1 MKKYFVALVIFSV
14 VGAIYYLN
22 SSEKSQQGN
31 QTSESSAVNPTEILP
46 SATPIASTK
55 ASPQIGPQP
64 AMSHSPSA
72 EEQEDFTKKTATEL
86 APDQQTLRH
95 EAEKDPERVPPSTLF
110 FAVRLGKKMETAL
123 KSEEG
128 AASLFQELQDCV
140 TSQRLEGSVT
150 SQTLCLQDAQQL
162 SQAYPNRLK
171 EQYATL
177 FERAEPRVRSLL
189 VPIHH

>member
-1 MKKYFVALVIFSV
+1 MKKYFVALVLFSV

-22 SSEKSQQGN
+22 SLEKPQQGN
-31 QTSESSAVNPTEILP
+31 QTSEPSSTPV
-46 SATPIASTK
+46 ATTTASSQIA
-55 ASPQIGPQP
+55 PQP
-64 AMSHSPSA
+64 TTSHSPSPSVV
-72 EEQEDFTKKTATEL
+72 EEEDFIKKTATEL
-86 APDQQTLRH
+86 APDQQTLRQ

-110 FAVRLGKKMETAL
+110 FATRLGKKMEVAL

-140 TSQRLEGSVT
+140 TSQKLEGSVT

-162 SQAYPNRLK
+162 SQAYPGRLK
-171 EQYATL
+171 DQYATL

-189 VPIHH
+189 VPVRH

>member
-14 VGAIYYLN
+14 AGAIYYLN
-22 SSEKSQQGN
+22 SSEKPQQAN
-31 QTSESSAVNPTEILP
+31 QTSEPSS
-46 SATPIASTK
+46 TPVASTK
-55 ASPQIGPQP
+55 ASSETAPQP
-64 AMSHSPSA
+64 AMSHSPSPPA
-72 EEQEDFTKKTATEL
+72 ADEEEDFTKKTATEL
-86 APDQQTLRH
+86 APDQQTLRD

-110 FAVRLGKKMETAL
+110 FAARLGKKMEVAL

-162 SQAYPNRLK
+162 SQAYPSRLK
-171 EQYATL
+171 DQYATL
-177 FERAEPRVRSLL
+177 FERAAPRVRSLL
-189 VPIHH
+189 VPIRH

>member
-1 MKKYFVALVIFSV
+1 LAIIAV

-22 SSEKSQQGN
+22 TGGQSELNPDASLSSEPARAPAPTK
-31 QTSESSAVNPTEILP
+31 EVPEAAVLAPT
-46 SATPIASTK
+46 
-55 ASPQIGPQP
+55 ASPVASGNASGRP
-64 AMSHSPSA
+64 
-72 EEQEDFTKKTATEL
+72 QEDFSKKSATEL
-86 APDQQTLRH
+86 APDQQTLRK
-95 EAEKDPERVPPSTLF
+95 EAEEDPERVPRSTLF
-110 FAVRLGKKMETAL
+110 FAARLGKKMEAAL

-162 SQAYPNRLK
+162 SQAYPSRLK

-189 VPIHH
+189 VPIRH